1 MIIKYNK
8 TAFLLLCLAVN
19 LISLH
24 RNCKASVRISNSVP
38 TYKYTQK
45 LGQSRSMDG
54 VLANFDGDGDLD
66 AVLGH
71 WGVDNVSVR
80 RTTSAAF

>member
-1 MIIKYNK
+1 
-8 TAFLLLCLAVN
+8 
-19 LISLH
+19 
-24 RNCKASVRISNSVP
+24 
-38 TYKYTQK
+38 
-45 LGQSRSMDG
+45 MDG